1 VFTYDLEFLYDLRDI
16 GPLKSFVY
24 ILGQSEQLGRVR
36 FIHLVDH
43 LHVVL
48 VEFILGQHKPADNLL
63 LVAQDFRVEIVV
75 QIGQQDPQI
84 RFIVHSASVNRILEN
99 AVQGLPVHPLIL
111 NHLVD
116 DLSPRLQIRIGEL
129 VELGPALGDVGPSF
143 LHHRLE
149 QTNQIQQLAPLHRPL
164 LKELRSP

>member
-1 VFTYDLEFLYDLRDI
+1 MFTYDLEFLYDLQDI

-24 ILGQSEQLGRVR
+24 ILGESEQLGRVR
-36 FIHLVDH
+36 FIHLINH
-43 LHVVL
+43 LHVIL
-48 VEFILGQHKPADNLL
+48 VDFSLGQDKPPDDLL
-63 LVAQDFRVEIVV
+63 LVAQDLRVEIVV

-84 RFIVHSASVNRILEN
+84 RFIIHSASVNGILEY
-99 AVQGLPVHPLIL
+99 AVQGLPINPLIL

-116 DLSPRLQIRIGEL
+116 DLSPRLQIRIGKL
-129 VELGPALGDVGPSF
+129 VEFRPALGNVGPSF

-149 QTNQIQQLAPLHRPL
+149 QTYQIQQLASLHRPL